1 VIRDEPTIEIDV
13 CTGSAEEVGALVA
26 LFRRSYAPVPEVFQP
41 RSRRRWRWKY
51 GDGIE
56 RRASLFAR
64 TAGRPIAHVGGLSYR
79 WRHPQA
85 PARSIQATDHM
96 VDPSWRLGLRAGKL
110 FRRLMGAWVEHFCRP
125 EVHAIG
131 WGFPSAHDFRLGE
144 RFFGYASLGPVR
156 VLVQSELGALQRPRP
171 LGGGFALAVV
181 AAAELDA
188 ASIDQLW
195 RRASAALPL
204 THERDAA
211 FLRWR
216 YATHPTRRYE
226 ILLLRDEAHVLRAL
240 AVLRRGGLAR
250 DTTTILEWLVDPED
264 GDAAAS
270 MLAHIARR
278 AEQRASGALVLWC
291 APWRAEAAFF
301 RRAGFVEHASA
312 LRHTARCFDPRF
324 SLADLR
330 DGCAWSLGDVDFL

>member
-1 VIRDEPTIEIDV
+1 MLRLS
-13 CTGSAEEVGALVA
+13 GGGRGL
-26 LFRRSYAPVPEVFQP
+26 
-41 RSRRRWRWKY
+41 
-51 GDGIE
+51 
-56 RRASLFAR
+56 
-64 TAGRPIAHVGGLSYR
+64 GRPLPAQLRAGARGVPAAQPTPLAVEVRRGERALRVLSASAQGRTIAHVGGLSYR
-79 WRHPQA
+79 WRNSLSA
-85 PARSIQATDHM
+85 ARSIQATDHM
-96 VDPSWRLGLRAGKL
+96 VDPGWRAGLRAGKL
-110 FRRLMGAWVEHFCRP
+110 FRRVMGAWVERFCRP
-125 EVHAIG
+125 ELHAIG

-156 VLVQSELGALQRPRP
+156 VLVQNELGALQRHRP
-171 LGGGFALAVV
+171 LLSTFAHAPC
-181 AAAELDA
+181 ADPELDA
-188 ASIDQLW
+188 PSIDQLW

-226 ILLLRDEAHVLRAL
+226 ILTIHDDARFLRAL
-240 AVLRRGGLAR
+240 AVLRSGGLAR

-270 MLAHIARR
+270 MLAHIAQR
-278 AEQRASGALVLWC
+278 AEQRGSGAIVLWC
-291 APWRAEAAFF
+291 APWRVEAPLF

-312 LRHTARCFDPRF
+312 LRHTARCFDPRV

-330 DGCAWSLGDVDFL
+330 DGCAWTLGDVDFL